1 MIRAGV
7 VVIGRNEGE
16 GLRRCLES
24 SALSSVPR
32 LYVDSASS
40 DGSPA
45 LARSLGWDVLELEA
59 SRPMSAARARN
70 EGFERLLSLHP
81 ELEAVQFV
89 DGDCVVA
96 EGWIERACRELEAR
110 SELAIVAGRLRERNP
125 EASVYNRLCA
135 IEWDVP
141 PGDAKECGGL
151 ALMRSAAFRQAE
163 GFRAG
168 LVAGEEPEL
177 CLRLR
182 RAGWKIARIDAEM
195 ASHDAAMTRFSQWWT
210 RTVRSG
216 RGYAQATAVHGLGFC
231 GRMNFSILFWALALP
246 LAAAGAA
253 WPTRGW
259 SLLLFAAY
267 PLLVLRIALGRWRRG
282 SRAGDSWLYAF
293 FCVLAKLPQLV
304 GQGTFLARRKRPLD
318 PVDGRNPDAAPTVD
332 SAAGKR

>member
-1 MIRAGV
+1 MSRAGL

-16 GLRRCLES
+16 QLRRCLEAP
-24 SALSSVPR
+24 ALAELPR

-45 LARSLGWDVLELEA
+45 LARSLGWDVLDLDA

-70 EGFERLLSLHP
+70 EGFDRLLALQP
-81 ELEAVQFV
+81 GLEAVQFV
-89 DGDCVVA
+89 DGDCVLA
-96 EGWIERACRELEAR
+96 PGWIERAVRELDSRPDVAM
-110 SELAIVAGRLRERNP
+110 VAGRLRERDP

-141 PGDAKECGGL
+141 AGDAEECGGL
-151 ALMRSAAFRQAE
+151 ALARVSAFRQAE

-168 LVAGEEPEL
+168 LIAGEEPEL

-182 RAGWKIARIDAEM
+182 RAGWKISRVDAEM
-195 ASHDAAMTRFSQWWT
+195 ASHDAAMTRFSQWWA
-210 RTVRSG
+210 RTLRSG
-216 RGYAQATAVHGLGFC
+216 RGYAQATALHGLGFC
-231 GRMNFSILFWALALP
+231 GRMNLSIVFWALALP

-267 PLLVLRIALGRWRRG
+267 PLLFVKIALGRRKRG
-282 SRAGDSWLYAF
+282 SRAGDAWLYAF
-293 FCVLAKLPQLV
+293 FCILAKLPQLL
-304 GQGTFLARRKRPLD
+304 GQISFLA
-318 PVDGRNPDAAPTVD
+318 GRGRGGAAAPVPNSDPAT
-332 SAAGKR
+332 AAGKR